1 MRKAFF
7 ITGTDTGIGKSVV
20 TAGLAG
26 ALRLRGIDVGVM
38 KPVQSGGKW
47 VNGKLVSEDALFAMQ
62 AAQIEDSLPEV
73 NPVCL
78 EAPLAPALAALKA
91 KYIISL
97 DTLTKAYR
105 NLQTKHGLML
115 VEGAG
120 GICVPLIDNKFLVAH
135 LIKYWKLPI
144 IIVARGSL
152 GTINHTLLTIE
163 YARNFG
169 LEVVGFLLNGCVD
182 YQEALTNGEIIQE
195 ISKIP
200 LLGILPWL
208 ADVSVEKAQLGSLI
222 KEVSKRV
229 NFDLLLGGK

>member
-1 MRKAFF
+1 MSKGFF

-26 ALRLRGIDVGVM
+26 ALRLRGLDVGVM

-47 VNGKLVSEDALFAMQ
+47 VDGKLVSEDALFSMQ
-62 AAQIEDSLPEV
+62 AAQIQDSLQEV

-78 EAPLAPALAALKA
+78 EAPLAPALAAFKA
-91 KYIISL
+91 KYTINL
-97 DTLTKAYR
+97 DILTKAYKS
-105 NLQTKHGLML
+105 LQAKHQLML

-120 GICVPLIDNKFLVAH
+120 GICVPLLDNSFLVAD
-135 LIKYWKLPI
+135 LIKYWDLPI

-169 LEVVGFLLNGCVD
+169 LEIVGFLLNGSVD
-182 YQEALTNGEIIQE
+182 YQESLTNGEIIQE

-200 LLGILPWL
+200 LLGIIPWL
-208 ADVSVEKAQLGSLI
+208 NDVSVEKQQLGSLI
-222 KEVSKRV
+222 QEVNKQIALS
-229 NFDLLLGGK
+229 LLIGGK